1 MPVTEKIIGF
11 VKLKD
16 TMQEPSVLS
25 DKQWANKGDIFNK
38 MFYVR
43 KNKLTIV
50 IIIIWGN
57 DLCYEISLTT
67 VEE

>member
-43 KNKLTIV
+43 KNKLTTV
-50 IIIIWGN
+50 IIMI
-57 DLCYEISLTT
+57 
-67 VEE
+67 